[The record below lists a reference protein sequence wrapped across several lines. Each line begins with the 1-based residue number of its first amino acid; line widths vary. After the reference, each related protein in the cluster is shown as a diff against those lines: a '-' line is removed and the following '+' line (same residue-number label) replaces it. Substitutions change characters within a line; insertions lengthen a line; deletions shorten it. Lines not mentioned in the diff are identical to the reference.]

1 MMVAN
6 DSYFGNFL
14 LPHSKGRQKLLTR
27 HTAISGRTRESAPQV
42 LSTIRN
48 TVIGLLR
55 IAGNSNIAAA
65 LRRNAARPDIP
76 LRLVGANPVCP

>member
-1 MMVAN
+1 MGIESRLHWVR
-6 DSYFGNFL
+6 DVTFDED
-14 LPHSKGRQKLLTR
+14 RCQVR
-27 HTAISGRTRESAPQV
+27 SGSAPQV

-55 IAGNSNIAAA
+55 IAGNSNSVAA

-76 LRLVGANPVCP
+76 LRLVGANPVCQ